1 MWKPCQSCYCWKV
14 LQGWHG
20 CRESATAALQVG
32 VLIVGAGPTGLG
44 AATRLHQHG
53 YDDWLLLD
61 AVRLDWPL
69 SCCVRT
75 GSWHAPAQP
84 LTKFFLLIERLAQ
97 TSLLSVRIK
106 CLPRVKE
113 AHTMC
118 LCGFCETAVFGFVV
132 LRARSLLKRGST
144 LPRS

>member
-1 MWKPCQSCYCWKV
+1 M
-14 LQGWHG
+14 
-20 CRESATAALQVG
+20 AALQVG

-84 LTKFFLLIERLAQ
+84 LTYISLFIERLAL
-97 TSLLSVRIK
+97 TSLFSVNMSAS
-106 CLPRVKE
+106 LVSKE
-113 AHTMC
+113 HIR
-118 LCGFCETAVFGFVV
+118 
-132 LRARSLLKRGST
+132 RAMQLLQNCCVWWCCAAGVESA
-144 LPRS
+144 